1 MKTIA
6 AVLVYGIIWGAFHF
20 LGIETMQKKVL
31 ANQQNYSPKTVHFCQ
46 HLTSWSKAL
55 ISFFVALLVP
65 VLAILG
71 LEILHALGIK

>member
-20 LGIETMQKKVL
+20 LLIERLQRNVL
-31 ANQQNYSPKTVHFCQ
+31 ANKQNYSPKTVHFCQ
-46 HLTSWSKAL
+46 HQTLWSKAL

-65 VLAILG
+65 VLVILV
-71 LEILHALGIK
+71 LEILRK